1 MYLTYLAHSFIDN
14 ARSPFRFPPHLGT
27 EENNEQC
34 SHIPGPACDATSGN
48 AQAGPGEGFVQVHRG
63 FHGVGGELSADD
75 YDWRNPVAEVY
86 ISKATRV
93 HS

>member
-1 MYLTYLAHSFIDN
+1 MHNMVNNTCFSLRI
-14 ARSPFRFPPHLGT
+14 PPHAGT
-27 EENNEQC
+27 EENNELC

-63 FHGVGGELSADD
+63 FHGVGGELSAED

-86 ISKATRV
+86 ISKATWV
-93 HS
+93 QS